1 MREFSLARL
10 WGALCVAIVAW
21 VIGRGFGG
29 VGLGISLAAIL
40 GTLAYLYLPDLV
52 ISRVGWAIPMMAGLV
67 FVSVVLMWMAPG
79 SPFAAE
85 KASDD
90 TVIQEL
96 EERFGI
102 NQGPHIFAGKY
113 LYRVL
118 AYGDLGPSMVWK
130 GRSVGDL
137 LMPALPVS
145 MSLGFLALIMASAI
159 GLLLGIRA
167 GYKPNSLTDYSSMG
181 LALVGIS
188 LPNFVIGAF
197 LMLVFSLGLGW
208 FPVAGWG
215 SFSHLVLPAFTLA
228 LPYAAYIARLAR
240 GGTIETMGEDYIRTA
255 RAKGVAESEV
265 VMKHAFKQSLLPVV
279 SFMGPGAAN
288 LMTGSF
294 VVEILFGI
302 PGMGQYFVKGAIN
315 RDYTVV
321 LGTVLIYVSIIIVF
335 NLLVDMAYAWLD
347 PRVRKSS

>member
-1 MREFSLARL
+1 MREFSVGRL
-10 WGALCVAIVAW
+10 WGALCLALVAW
-21 VIGRGFGG
+21 VVGRGFGG
-29 VGLGISLAAIL
+29 VPAGVIAAVVFGIV
-40 GTLAYLYLPDLV
+40 GYLRLPDLV
-52 ISRVGWAIPMMAGLV
+52 ISRVGWAVPMMAGLV
-67 FVSVVLMWMAPG
+67 WLSVALMWMAPG
-79 SPFAAE
+79 SPFTSE
-85 KASDD
+85 KASSPAIVAQLQKDFGTD
-90 TVIQEL
+90 QGATV
-96 EERFGI
+96 
-102 NQGPHIFAGKY
+102 FAAKY
-113 LYRVL
+113 LYRVV

-130 GRSVGDL
+130 GRTVGDL
-137 LMPALPVS
+137 LRPALPVS

-181 LALVGIS
+181 LVLVGVS
-188 LPNFVIGAF
+188 LPNFVIGAG
-197 LMLVFSLGLGW
+197 LILVFSLGLGW

-215 SFSHLVLPAFTLA
+215 TFGHLVLPALTLA
-228 LPYAAYIARLAR
+228 LPYSAYIARLAR

-321 LGTVLIYVSIIIVF
+321 LGTVLIYVSIIIIF